1 MKTIKKFSPI
11 SLLIII
17 MLMSNPAL
25 NQRPPP
31 PPPPPPD
38 NHGAGGNANAGIAPI
53 GGGVLILLGLPALY
67 SGKKAYDLNKER
79 LEE

>member
-25 NQRPPP
+25 NQG
-31 PPPPPPD
+31 PPPPPD
-38 NHGAGGNANAGIAPI
+38 NHGAGGNTNAGIAPI
-53 GGGVLILLGLPALY
+53 GGGVFILLGLPALY
-67 SGKKAYDLNKER
+67 SEKKAYDSNKER